1 MIRTTSN
8 RIISVLLVFCMVLSF
23 AAYSEEAF
31 DMKLLIDN
39 VLTIHSRPVK
49 IKENEWD
56 LTSLF
61 KGTLAEKKEIENKC
75 KQQIAAMMT
84 NIAETSDVAVLKPLL
99 EDAWVFYHCIRDI
112 VAEQEKLPPEL
123 NHKIMDFIIRNG
135 TETVKEG
142 WSTASV
148 YYGRELL
155 DRHLPEAHLSSAFL
169 EYATELLFSQKLHF
183 WYYFELPKSTRQK
196 LHPKL
201 RDLSKSLVPDGEHTR
216 RAMEISL
223 PATACLAFDGDEDAI
238 TKLCLYLDHMTTSN
252 FDLWDA
258 ITICALSKQRKV
270 IDKIIHIM
278 KTDMR
283 EQVLGLDV
291 IPNVTGPR
299 RAAASALSKID
310 KNFPSYTYK
319 ALDMR
324 HDSEMDACLEWLKTH
339 EIDLKQPLY
348 PQKINL
354 RIFFN

>member
-1 MIRTTSN
+1 MIRTASN
-8 RIISVLLVFCMVLSF
+8 RIIIVLLVLITWFPLAVH
-23 AAYSEEAF
+23 AEEAF

-75 KQQIAAMMT
+75 KQQISAMMKH
-84 NIAETSDVAVLKPLL
+84 IAETSDVAVLKPLL
-99 EDAWVFYHCIRDI
+99 KDAWVFFYCIRDI

-142 WSTASV
+142 WSTAAV
-148 YYGRELL
+148 HYGRELL
-155 DRHLPEAHLSSAFL
+155 DRQLPEAHLSSAFL

-183 WYYFELPKSTRQK
+183 WYYFELPESTRQK

-201 RDLSKSLVPDGEHTR
+201 RDLSKSLIPDGEHTR

-223 PATACLAFDGDEDAI
+223 PATACLAFDGDEDAT
-238 TKLCLYLDHMTTSN
+238 TKLCLYLDHITTKN
-252 FDLWDA
+252 FDLWNA

-278 KTDMR
+278 NTDMR
-283 EQVLGLDV
+283 ERVLGLDV
-291 IPNVTGPR
+291 MPNVTGPR

-310 KNFPSYTYK
+310 KNFPPYTYE
-319 ALDMR
+319 ARDMR
-324 HDSEMDACLEWLKTH
+324 HDTEMDVCLAWLKTH

-348 PQKINL
+348 PKKINL